1 MTNISFLEISPVNPY
16 RLHFRVLVLI
26 FLCFLPGCILQRNLS
41 QGIEGE
47 VRWFEGDLMPGPE
60 KSPAKGVAV
69 KREVYIYRLTRTDQ
83 AEIRDQVFFSNIE
96 TQLIKRKWT
105 DKEGGFSIRLKPGT
119 YSVFTMEPQGLFA
132 NRFSGDG
139 YINPVEVRE
148 NSVTQLMIRIDYM
161 AAY

>member
-1 MTNISFLEISPVNPY
+1 MTNISFLEICPVNRL
-16 RLHFRVLVLI
+16 RLHHWVLFLI
-26 FLCFLPGCILQRNLS
+26 FLGVLPGCILQRNLS

-83 AEIRDQVFFSNIE
+83 AEIRDQVFFSDIE
-96 TQLIKRKWT
+96 TQLVKKKWT
-105 DKEGGFSIRLKPGT
+105 DQEGRFSIRLKPGT
-119 YSVFTMEPQGLFA
+119 YSVFTMEAKGLYA

-148 NSVTQLMIRIDYM
+148 NTVTPLMIRIDYM